1 MKLVLRILDK
11 VLRIIENARVKYSG
25 LNSEGGYIGLYN
37 RFYSP
42 QNIRLD
48 KYVHIG
54 NNNRFYEDAEIS
66 IGEGTI
72 ISDDCV
78 FRTASHYYDGDDLR
92 MLPYDE
98 RVICRPIAIE
108 KNCWIGMGTI
118 ILSGIVIGEGAVV
131 GAGSVVTKSVPKG
144 AVIAGNPA
152 KIIKYRNLDTYQM
165 LADSNQQIM
174 RTFDSYERL
183 KIQEGVKKND

>member
-1 MKLVLRILDK
+1 M
-11 VLRIIENARVKYSG
+11 
-25 LNSEGGYIGLYN
+25 
-37 RFYSP
+37 
-42 QNIRLD
+42 
-48 KYVHIG
+48 HIG
-54 NNNRFYEDAEIS
+54 NNNRFYADAEIS

-78 FRTASHYYDGDDLR
+78 FITASHYYDGDDLR

-98 RVICRPIAIE
+98 RVICRPIVIG

-183 KIQEGVKKND
+183 KIQEGVRKND